1 MSKNK
6 LPSMHDL
13 GLKHHLDKA
22 YEHEYTLDFYPE
34 HLEDIRMS
42 ATLAIEIGIW
52 NGNSLRMWADY
63 FPNAQLIGADIEFSR
78 IKSPMPRCSLRYAD
92 QSKKEDLEIAF
103 YDVAKGSVDLIVE
116 DGMHTSRCQQS
127 CFGFMFDY
135 VKPGG
140 RYIIED
146 LQTSIIWPQE
156 QGERVTTLDLVQS
169 FRANGKLDSD
179 YIEAGTLRKLEQ
191 QIERIELYTR
201 TPDFEKSVSA
211 VVFKKS

>member
-1 MSKNK
+1 
-6 LPSMHDL
+6 MHNL
-13 GLKHHLDKA
+13 SAPILSF
-22 YEHEYTLDFYPE
+22 HE
-34 HLEDIRMS
+34 S
-42 ATLAIEIGIW
+42 
-52 NGNSLRMWADY
+52 N
-63 FPNAQLIGADIEFSR
+63 PNA
-78 IKSPMPRCSLRYAD
+78 RCSLRYAD

-211 VVFKKS
+211 VIFKKS

>member
-1 MSKNK
+1 
-6 LPSMHDL
+6 
-13 GLKHHLDKA
+13 
-22 YEHEYTLDFYPE
+22 
-34 HLEDIRMS
+34 
-42 ATLAIEIGIW
+42 
-52 NGNSLRMWADY
+52 
-63 FPNAQLIGADIEFSR
+63 
-78 IKSPMPRCSLRYAD
+78 
-92 QSKKEDLEIAF
+92 
-103 YDVAKGSVDLIVE
+103 
-116 DGMHTSRCQQS
+116 
-127 CFGFMFDY
+127 MFDY

-179 YIEAGTLRKLEQ
+179 YIEASTLRKLEQ

-211 VVFKKS
+211 VVFKKR